1 MFNKSF
7 PQTTS
12 PGLTA
17 NPLEQKQKLMNRM
30 RSGASWFYWIAALS
44 VINTILIEFGS
55 SINFIF
61 GLGITQIIDALVFQ
75 WGFDLA
81 PDAFTVLRVFGLA
94 ITLLI
99 VLIFVLFGIY
109 ANKRQRWAF
118 IAGMIVYA
126 IDALAVLF
134 VWEQPD
140 FLAFA
145 FHLFVIW
152 GLIRGLGAI
161 SQLEQ
166 LDDALRQA
174 GLLPPEPPPS
184 VIQPA

>member
-1 MFNKSF
+1 MLKNSF
-7 PQTTS
+7 PQTAS

-17 NPLEQKQKLMNRM
+17 NPLVQKQKLLNRL

-55 SINFIF
+55 TINFIF

-75 WGFDLA
+75 WGFDLD

-99 VLIFVLFGIY
+99 VLIFVLFGVF

-134 VWEQPD
+134 IWEQPD

-145 FHLFVIW
+145 FHLFVFW
-152 GLIRGLGAI
+152 GLIRGLRAI
-161 SQLEQ
+161 NQLEQ
-166 LDDALRQA
+166 LDTALRQA

-184 VIQPA
+184 VIQPV